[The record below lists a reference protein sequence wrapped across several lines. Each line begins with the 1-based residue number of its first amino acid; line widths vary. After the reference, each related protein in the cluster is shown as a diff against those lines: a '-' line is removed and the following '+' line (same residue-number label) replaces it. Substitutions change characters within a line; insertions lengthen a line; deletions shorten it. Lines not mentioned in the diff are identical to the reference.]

1 MKQPYTEQHRAI
13 NEGML
18 RLTEALKDMQEELP
32 LQRSQM
38 LHLPACDCASTLDVI
53 EHQLMWLAEDVARLR
68 AGLAP
73 QEHTHED

>member
-1 MKQPYTEQHRAI
+1 MKQPYTEQHRAVLG
-13 NEGML
+13 GMQ
-18 RLTEALKDMQEELP
+18 RLSRALLDIKEEIP
-32 LQRSQM
+32 QQCRQM
-38 LHLPACDCASTLDVI
+38 LKLPIADALPILDVI